1 MGDDVRFIDWIVS
14 ARTGELHIKRFVEER
29 ELTVLIAVDVSPS
42 MAFGTWS
49 ARKQQVAAQI
59 AMAIALTAVQNKD
72 RVGLVVFS
80 DRVHRYIPPKKGRK
94 HVLRIVSEL
103 LSYERGASTEPATA
117 EEAPAR
123 SWWGGLLGRRTPRP
137 RPPEREWQTDI
148 GSALQFVG
156 RISRRRAVVFLLSD
170 FVAPPFERDLRIASQ
185 RHDVVPLVLRDANE
199 LGFGDLG
206 GMLVL
211 TDLESGRERVHDPRA
226 GDAAH
231 RAEAVRQL
239 EETEQT
245 FRRLR
250 LDAARIV
257 LGDRAGRLDEASLTE
272 EQLTYVEPL
281 VELFRRRARRH

>member
-1 MGDDVRFIDWIVS
+1 
-14 ARTGELHIKRFVEER
+14 
-29 ELTVLIAVDVSPS
+29 
-42 MAFGTWS
+42 
-49 ARKQQVAAQI
+49 
-59 AMAIALTAVQNKD
+59 
-72 RVGLVVFS
+72 
-80 DRVHRYIPPKKGRK
+80 
-94 HVLRIVSEL
+94 
-103 LSYERGASTEPATA
+103 
-117 EEAPAR
+117 
-123 SWWGGLLGRRTPRP
+123 
-137 RPPEREWQTDI
+137 
-148 GSALQFVG
+148 
-156 RISRRRAVVFLLSD
+156 
-170 FVAPPFERDLRIASQ
+170 
-185 RHDVVPLVLRDANE
+185 
-199 LGFGDLG
+199 
-206 GMLVL
+206 MLVL